1 MYDRSYWRLIRD
13 PGFSWL
19 LAAQFLGALN
29 DNIYRWS
36 ITFFALDL
44 ARRPGGGWDADVLVA
59 TIGATLMAPFLIFSN
74 YAGQLADRFSKRSVL
89 IATKSLEIVAM
100 MRSGFPDIQWTL
112 EETVVEGNV
121 IAARFTMRGTHRGAF
136 MGTPPTGKTIAVQA
150 LNIYR
155 LSHGKIVSEVGQP
168 DLLGLMQQIGGLP
181 RP

>member
-1 MYDRSYWRLIRD
+1 MQTTRRVLFLSAATAAAFLSGCAAPGRETSPANANRQFMARFVKFINTAD
-13 PGFSWL
+13 PR
-19 LAAQFLGALN
+19 LAAELVSPDAVFHV
-29 DNIYRWS
+29 
-36 ITFFALDL
+36 
-44 ARRPGGGWDADVLVA
+44 PG
-59 TIGATLMAPFLIFSN
+59 
-74 YAGQLADRFSKRSVL
+74 RSEPVRGPDGY
-89 IATKSLEIVAM
+89 LEIIAM

-136 MGTPPTGKTIAVQA
+136 MSTPPTGKTIAVQA